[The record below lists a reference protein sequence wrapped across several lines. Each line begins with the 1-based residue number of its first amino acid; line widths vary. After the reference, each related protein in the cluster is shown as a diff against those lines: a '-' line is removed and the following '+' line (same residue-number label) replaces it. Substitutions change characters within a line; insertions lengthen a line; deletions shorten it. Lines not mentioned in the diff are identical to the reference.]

1 MNDWSFNDSL
11 ISINLRI
18 FFDSFFKNQ
27 GKGGGEV
34 INLEKQ
40 FVKGLQN
47 LGEPLIFKLV
57 GKLQNLQYMKLIEWP
72 IFSNF
77 LLSDLTSQGNPVTRG
92 LSVRYDTI
100 LSIKSPSP
108 TSSPSPMS

>member
-1 MNDWSFNDSL
+1 MNDWSFKDSL
-11 ISINLRI
+11 ISINLRKVC
-18 FFDSFFKNQ
+18 DSFFKNQ

-47 LGEPLIFKLV
+47 LGEPSIFKV
-57 GKLQNLQYMKLIEWP
+57 VRKLQNLQYMILIEWP
-72 IFSNF
+72 IFSNL